1 MLHEYRV
8 TLNGYEEDQRK
19 HGHLTHLPLVPD
31 EVFLLELNTC
41 VGEPVQFKAISC
53 ISICEKTYFTEQGYH
68 NTQALSRSG
77 QFLQGNVPILTRSSL
92 EQNKS
97 KTNLLLTKM

>member
-8 TLNGYEEDQRK
+8 TLNGYEGDQRR

-41 VGEPVQFKAISC
+41 VGEPVQFKVISC
-53 ISICEKTYFTEQGYH
+53 ISICEKTYFTEQSHH
-68 NTQALSRSG
+68 NNQALSRSG
-77 QFLQGNVPILTRSSL
+77 QLLQGKLPILT
-92 EQNKS
+92 
-97 KTNLLLTKM
+97 